1 MSGNHFGKREETMRF
16 LRVNMTDQT
25 IRSEDV
31 PEACR
36 TLGGRAMTSILV
48 HAEVP
53 ATADPLGP
61 ENRLIFAP
69 GYFTG
74 TALVNTGRL
83 SIGAKSPLTGGIKES
98 NVGGTIAFSLAR
110 LGIAAV
116 IVEGQCPDRS
126 FFLHIEADGR
136 AELVEATQFKGMR
149 TYALVERLRQEYG
162 EKKSIACTGPAGDMQ
177 LLAAS
182 IQATDLDGR
191 PCRAAGRGGLG
202 AVMGSKGLK
211 ALVVDQGG
219 KTAAEIADPEPFKTA
234 ARLYAK
240 AVKEDEF
247 SGRIL
252 PELGTAA
259 LVEAIN
265 AAGAFPTR
273 NARVG
278 QFEGAG
284 KISGEAMAELIRS
297 RGGQTTHKGCSQ
309 CIIDCSNVFVDAK
322 GDYVTSSL
330 EYETI
335 WSMGGMIGND
345 DLDSI
350 ARLDFLCDDI
360 GVDTMSTGVAI
371 GIAMDAGY
379 RKFGD
384 GPAACSLVEEIAAG
398 SEIGRVI
405 GNGPD
410 AVGRYFKHDRVPTV
424 KGQSIAAYDPRA
436 IQGMAVTYATT
447 PMGGDHTAGWV
458 VAQNLEAFGGTVN
471 PHGAAGQVELSRDAQ
486 IHMAAVDSVG
496 ICDFAQ
502 SGLAGEA
509 GMKNVETMYAAKSG
523 QPFRGQDWK
532 ELGIRVL
539 KAERSFNRQAGFS
552 KNDDRLPA
560 MFYNEPLPPYNVV
573 VQVTDEEMDSTFD
586 F

>member
-1 MSGNHFGKREETMRF
+1 MRF
-16 LRVNMTDQT
+16 LRVNMTDQS
-25 IRSEDV
+25 IRIEDV
-31 PEACR
+31 PETYR
-36 TLGGRAMTSILV
+36 TLGGRALTSTLV
-48 HAEVP
+48 GAEVA

-61 ENRLIFAP
+61 ENKLVFAP

-74 TALVNTGRL
+74 TPLVNTSRL
-83 SIGAKSPLTGGIKES
+83 SVGGKSPLTGGIKES
-98 NVGGTIAFSLAR
+98 NVGGTVAFSLAR

-116 IVEGQCPDRS
+116 IVEGQAPADNT
-126 FFLHIEADGR
+126 FLLNIKADGS
-136 AELVEATQFKGMR
+136 ADLVAAGHLKGMR
-149 TYALVERLRQEYG
+149 TYALVAELRRQYG
-162 EKKSIACTGPAGDMQ
+162 EKKSITCTGPAGDMQ

-182 IQATDLDGR
+182 VQSTDLDGR

-211 ALVVDQGG
+211 AMIVDLGG
-219 KTAAEIADPEPFKTA
+219 KSAADLADPEAFRNASKA
-234 ARLYAK
+234 YAK
-240 AVKEDEF
+240 AVRDDEF
-247 SGRIL
+247 SGQIL

-259 LVEAIN
+259 LVEPIN

-278 QFEGAG
+278 QFEGAE
-284 KISGEAMAELIRS
+284 KISGETMAELIKS

-309 CIIDCSNVFVDAK
+309 CIIDCSNVFVDKK

-360 GVDTMSTGVAI
+360 GLDTMSTGVAI

-379 RKFGD
+379 RQFGD
-384 GPAACSLVEEIAAG
+384 GAAAIALVEEVLTG
-398 SEIGRVI
+398 SEIGRAI

-410 AVGRYFKHDRVPTV
+410 AVGRHFNHDRVPTV

-436 IQGMAVTYATT
+436 IQGMAVTYATS

-458 VAQNLEAFGGTVN
+458 VAQNLEAFGGTI
-471 PHGAAGQVELSRDAQ
+471 PAMEAEGQVELSRDAQ

-502 SGLAGEA
+502 SGLATEE
-509 GMKNVETMYAAKSG
+509 GMGNVHTMYAAKSG
-523 QPFRGQDWK
+523 RPFTSDDWK
-532 ELGIRVL
+532 ALGEKVL
-539 KAERSFNRQAGFS
+539 KAERAFNRAAGFTA
-552 KNDDRLPA
+552 KDDHLPR
-560 MFYNEPLPPYNVV
+560 MFYTEPLPPYNAVV
-573 VQVTDEEMDSTFD
+573 KVTDEAMESTFG

>member
-1 MSGNHFGKREETMRF
+1 MRF

-25 IRSEDV
+25 IRSEEV
-31 PEACR
+31 TKIYA
-36 TLGGRAMTSILV
+36 TLGGRGLTSIMIQ
-48 HAEVP
+48 AEVP
-53 ATADPLGP
+53 ATIDPLGP
-61 ENRLIFAP
+61 ENKIIFAP

-74 TALVNTGRL
+74 TSLVNTGRL
-83 SIGAKSPLTGGIKES
+83 SVGAKSPLTGGIKES
-98 NVGGTIAFSLAR
+98 NVGGTVAFSLAR

-116 IVEGQCPDRS
+116 IIEGQCTGRS
-126 FFLHIEADGR
+126 FFLHIAADGA
-136 AELVEATQFKGMR
+136 AELIEASQYKGMR
-149 TYALVERLRQEYG
+149 TYALVEQLRQTYG
-162 EKKSIACTGPAGDMQ
+162 DKKSITCIGPAGDMQ
-177 LLAAS
+177 LLSAS
-182 IQATDLDGR
+182 IQSTDLDGR

-211 ALVVDQGG
+211 ALIIDQGG
-219 KTAAEIADPEPFKTA
+219 KKVAEIADPEPFKTA
-234 ARLYAK
+234 ARSYAK

-247 SGRIL
+247 SGKIL
-252 PELGTAA
+252 PELGTAC

-273 NARVG
+273 NAREG
-278 QFEGAG
+278 QFAGAER
-284 KISGEAMAELIRS
+284 ISGETMAELIKS

-309 CIIDCSNVFVDAK
+309 CIIDCSNVFVDNK
-322 GDYVTSSL
+322 GEYVTSSL

-360 GVDTMSTGVAI
+360 GLDTMNTGVAI

-379 RKFGD
+379 RNFGD
-384 GPAACSLVEEIAAG
+384 GAAAIALVEEVARG
-398 SEIGRVI
+398 TEIGRII
-405 GNGPD
+405 GNGPN
-410 AVGRYFKHDRVPTV
+410 AVGTYFKHHRIPTV

-447 PMGGDHTAGWV
+447 PMGADHTAGWV
-458 VAQNLEAFGGTVN
+458 VAQNLEAFGGTIA
-471 PHGAAGQVELSRDAQ
+471 PMGAEGQVELSRNSQ

-502 SGLAGEA
+502 SGLASVEGI
-509 GMKNVETMYAAKSG
+509 GNVHTMYAAKSG
-523 QPFRGQDWK
+523 SPFSGDDWT
-532 ELGIRVL
+532 ELGIRIL
-539 KAERSFNRQAGFS
+539 KAERGFNRQAGFTE
-552 KNDDRLPA
+552 KDDRLPL
-560 MFYNEPLPPYNVV
+560 MFYNEPLPPYNAVV
-573 VQVTDEEMDSTFD
+573 KVSDEEMDTTFG